1 MALNPNHAFED
12 LEGVKCSIVEKNC
25 TQERADFLKALL
37 AFNKFTVQVVKS
49 PPPKVA
55 PAKPAPPLAEG
66 EVAPPPPHAPP
77 APPETFT
84 IGVTDLSFNPI
95 SAVYNKE
102 LQTPG
107 KQFVDVKYWKQE
119 LDAPST
125 QKWYWEQ

>member
-55 PAKPAPPLAEG
+55 PPKPAPPLAEG
-66 EVAPPPPHAPP
+66 EVAPPPPPAPP

-84 IGVTDLSFNPI
+84 VGVTDLSFNPI

-125 QKWYWEQ
+125 QKWYWEL

>member
-55 PAKPAPPLAEG
+55 PPKPAPPLAEG
-66 EVAPPPPHAPP
+66 EVPP
-77 APPETFT
+77 APAIVVTPPTTFT
-84 IGVTDLSFNPI
+84 VGVTDLSFNPI